1 MGARSSDDA
10 RGALAWLLRR
20 RWAMTA
26 AREAARL
33 TLARLELVRPGA
45 AAARERR
52 MQASSSAADARRES
66 CWQQRGPL
74 RGRPWL

>member
-1 MGARSSDDA
+1 MGARSPDEA

-20 RWAMTA
+20 RWAMTS

-33 TLARLELVRPGA
+33 TLARLDLVRAGA
-45 AAARERR
+45 AAARDRR
-52 MQASSSAADARRES
+52 VQAASSAAEARRES

-74 RGRPWL
+74 RGRPWQ